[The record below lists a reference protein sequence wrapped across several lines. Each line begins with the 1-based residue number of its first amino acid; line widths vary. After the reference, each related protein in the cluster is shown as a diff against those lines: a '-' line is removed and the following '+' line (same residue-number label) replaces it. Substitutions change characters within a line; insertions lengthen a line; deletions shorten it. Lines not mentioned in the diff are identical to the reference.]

1 LADGSA
7 VLRCVNTCWVC
18 SGVAEC
24 GRATAAVVERPAAI
38 RPPWPMTCTGREDD
52 VVVRHSISRLLPCL
66 TLKRERPLPF
76 LYRGPRAT
84 ATRAAPHL
92 GSQGCVRRARPG
104 GCRGQPSPRGRE
116 RCFVNEG
123 PQCLVLSCSSSEQ
136 DKDEEQ
142 ARCFSQHTS
151 SAEQAGA
158 LFSPLVEAPRGLLQP
173 QAK

>member
-1 LADGSA
+1 M
-7 VLRCVNTCWVC
+7 LRCVNTCWVC

-52 VVVRHSISRLLPCL
+52 VVVRHSISRFLPCL

-84 ATRAAPHL
+84 ATRAALHL
-92 GSQGCVRRARPG
+92 GSQGCVPRPG

-123 PQCLVLSCSSSEQ
+123 PQCLVLSCSRLGTRQ
-136 DKDEEQ
+136 GRGDDMAGRHD
-142 ARCFSQHTS
+142 AR
-151 SAEQAGA
+151 AALAGA
-158 LFSPLVEAPRGLLQP
+158 TPGPSSLGKRAAPKAP
-173 QAK
+173 TT